1 MIRSKVVI
9 IILFLLQLPLE
20 GNSRRLKPYSAR
32 RKDVNLL
39 KSTQEALVVANK
51 KLIKKDWCKTKFV
64 TQVVTTEDGLCRG
77 KIRNRLDVCLTINKL
92 STEEKINIL

>member
-1 MIRSKVVI
+1 MSKL
-9 IILFLLQLPLE
+9 ILTLLLLFQISLE
-20 GNSRRLKPYSAR
+20 GNTRRLKPYSAR
-32 RKDVNLL
+32 RKDVDLL

-77 KIRNRLDVCLTINKL
+77 KIRNRLDVCLLTFRKKFN
-92 STEEKINIL
+92 

>member
-1 MIRSKVVI
+1 MSKL
-9 IILFLLQLPLE
+9 ILTLLLLFQISLE
-20 GNSRRLKPYSAR
+20 GNTRRLKPYSAR

-64 TQVVTTEDGLCRG
+64 TQIVTTEDGLCRG

>member
-1 MIRSKVVI
+1 MSKL
-9 IILFLLQLPLE
+9 ILTLLLLFQISLE
-20 GNSRRLKPYSAR
+20 GNTRRLKPYSAR
-32 RKDVNLL
+32 RKDVDLL